1 MTAMK
6 NEQLE
11 LAILNDVVNGFVH
24 LNQSTARR
32 ALLIKY
38 KNRPAAEVLQN
49 IVNNNIIR
57 RKGSEGATTDEEYL
71 PTAAAF
77 ELCGDTQLLEEAK
90 NASAVVLYTL
100 QQMFVGDPRKEGY
113 AFNVLKEHAALVFP
127 NHNPDDATLKLG
139 LYLARDLHA
148 LMGHRMKLPDQT
160 EVEWFQ
166 IAETVANL
174 PNPDREWDRA
184 MTGYRPSSVSTEPEG
199 SEGAQWEQIRRL
211 GGGGQSEVFLVRSP
225 ARVAQRAECLR
236 KIRAALDQNQ
246 RADLAD
252 AMWLYARPDS
262 VSELGAMKRFKIRDD
277 EQQSLDRLKQE
288 VQILKQNRPGL
299 PKLLDSNESE
309 RWMVTEYFPEGT
321 LEDNILRYKGK
332 PDLALRAFLSLVN
345 TVKAIHADDI
355 VHRDIKPANVFVRSD
370 EELVLGD
377 FGIVFVPDQPVRL
390 TRTDE
395 SVGPHDYMPPWG
407 ELGTRLEKVHPN
419 FDVYMLGKLLWCM
432 VSGRLLLRR
441 EWFKQ
446 PQNDISLIFKDDP
459 RAYVVNTILE
469 KCVVEHAE
477 SCLSITDLR
486 AMVIA
491 FVHVFENGG
500 QPLGDGVPRI
510 CHVCGFGLYER
521 EIAKA
526 DTLTYRLTVSNSDR
540 GADTSTLFVQ
550 FYICDR
556 CGHVELFRMKSR

>member
-1 MTAMK
+1 MK

-11 LAILNDVVNGFVH
+11 LAILNDVVNRFVH
-24 LNQSTARR
+24 LNESTPRR
-32 ALLIKY
+32 TILIKY
-38 KNRPAAEVLQN
+38 KNRPAAEALHAVINQ
-49 IVNNNIIR
+49 NIIR
-57 RKGSEGATTDEEYL
+57 RKDSEGATTDEEYL
-71 PTAAAF
+71 PAAAAF
-77 ELCGDTQLLEEAK
+77 ELCGDTQLLEQAK
-90 NASAVVLYTL
+90 HASTVVLYTL
-100 QQMFVGDPRKEGY
+100 QQMFVADPRKEGY

-127 NHNPDDATLKLG
+127 NHIPDDATLRLG
-139 LYLARDLHA
+139 LYLAKDLHA
-148 LMGHRMKLPDQT
+148 LMGNRMKQPDQT

-174 PNPDREWDRA
+174 PNPEQEWDRA
-184 MTGYRPSSVSTEPEG
+184 MAGYRPSSLPTEPEG
-199 SEGAQWEQIRRL
+199 LEEAQWEQIRRL

-225 ARVAQRAECLR
+225 ARVRQRAECLR
-236 KIRAALDQNQ
+236 TIRAALDQDQ

-252 AMWLYARPDS
+252 SMWLYARPDS
-262 VSELGAMKRFKIRDD
+262 VSELGAMKVFKIRDD

-288 VQILKQNRPGL
+288 IQILKQNRPGL

-321 LEDNILRYKGK
+321 LEDNVLRYKGK

-345 TVKAIHADDI
+345 TVKALHADDI
-355 VHRDIKPANVFVRSD
+355 VHRDIKPANVFVRPD
-370 EELVLGD
+370 DELVLGD
-377 FGIVFVPDQPVRL
+377 FGIVFVPDRPLRL

-407 ELGTRLEKVHPN
+407 ELGARLEKVHPN

-446 PQNDISLIFKDDP
+446 PQNDISLMFEDDP
-459 RAYVVNTILE
+459 HAYVVNTILE
-469 KCVVEHAE
+469 KCVVEYAE
-477 SCLSITDLR
+477 SCASISDLH

-491 FVHVFENGG
+491 YVHVFEHGG
-500 QPLGDGVPRI
+500 QPLDDGVPRL
-510 CHVCGFGLYER
+510 CHVCGLGLYRR
-521 EIAKA
+521 EIAKTN
-526 DTLTYRLTVSNSDR
+526 TLTYRLTVSNSDR